1 MRRWMTQ
8 MMIEN
13 SSMHAPYVRMGRG
26 SYRVMCDVLIA
37 MIPPIVWAVYVF
49 GGRAVTMIVVG
60 VTFASA
66 ADYSFRRFIFRKGND
81 FDVSAA
87 VTGILIGFALP
98 VSAPLW
104 LPAFAALVAICVKY
118 SAGGIG
124 KNLFNP
130 AASGICVSY
139 LLFGKNMTVFTK
151 PFASLPAFA
160 LSVPDAVLNE
170 YGVATSLDLM
180 RDGKV
185 VTSSIADYF
194 YGIEAGAIGTVSAA
208 LLTVSL
214 VYLLIR
220 RVSGVGA
227 LAGYLMGMLVLT
239 FFTAYADC
247 EPIDFA
253 ATQLFSGGIFLVSV
267 FMLSDYATS
276 PSTMAG
282 KIAFGVVCAA
292 FTVAI
297 RYYGMIHYGEYFA
310 LLVSNMLVP
319 VIDKA
324 TWQRVYGSYVRRNI
338 DG

>member
-1 MRRWMTQ
+1 
-8 MMIEN
+8 MMIAN

-194 YGIEAGAIGTVSAA
+194 YGIEAGAIGAVSAA

-214 VYLLIR
+214 IYLLIR

-253 ATQLFSGGIFLVSV
+253 ERLCNVSV
-267 FMLSDYATS
+267 NHGGQNRIRSRLCCVYRRYTILRNDSLRRVFRTPCVEYAR
-276 PSTMAG
+276 PG
-282 KIAFGVVCAA
+282 YRQGNVAA
-292 FTVAI
+292 CL
-297 RYYGMIHYGEYFA
+297 RQLCQEEH
-310 LLVSNMLVP
+310 
-319 VIDKA
+319 
-324 TWQRVYGSYVRRNI
+324 
-338 DG
+338 

>member
-1 MRRWMTQ
+1 MQ
-8 MMIEN
+8 MATTN
-13 SSMHAPYVRMGRG
+13 SNIYAPYVRTGRG

-37 MIPPIVWAVYVF
+37 MIPPIVWAVYAF
-49 GGRAVTMIVVG
+49 GGRAVTVIAAG
-60 VTFASA
+60 VLCTSA
-66 ADYSFRRFIFRKGND
+66 LDYSFRRFVFRTGND
-81 FDVSAA
+81 FDLSAV
-87 VTGILIGFALP
+87 VTGVLIGFALP
-98 VSAPLW
+98 ASAPLW

-139 LLFGKNMTVFTK
+139 LLFGKHMTVFTK
-151 PFASLPAFA
+151 PFASLPVFA
-160 LSVPDAVLNE
+160 LNVPDAVLDE
-170 YGVATSLDLM
+170 YGVVTSLDLM

-185 VTSSIADYF
+185 ITSSVADYF
-194 YGIEAGAIGTVSAA
+194 YGIEAGTIGAVSAV
-208 LLTVSL
+208 LLTLSL
-214 VYLLIR
+214 IYLLVR
-220 RVSGVGA
+220 RVTGVGA

-253 ATQLFSGGIFLVSV
+253 ATQLFSGGVFLVAV

-282 KIAFGVVCAA
+282 KIAYGAVCAA

-310 LLVSNMLVP
+310 LLASNMLVP
-319 VIDKA
+319 AIDKA
-324 TWQRVYGSYVRRNI
+324 TWQRVYGSYVRRSN